1 MANKKHNDT
10 VITNEDTLVRRAWIE
25 SAVESVRA
33 RINTPLPQ
41 AESGSLVQDDDEDL
55 NSAHKPAQAKPVRGE
70 RPHLYVAWSAGVR
83 RSGT

>member
-1 MANKKHNDT
+1 MANKKHNET
-10 VITNEDTLVRRAWIE
+10 LITNEDTLVRRAWIE

-41 AESGSLVQDDDEDL
+41 AESGNLVKDADEDL
-55 NSAHKPAQAKPVRGE
+55 KATHKSAQAQPVRGE
-70 RPHLYVAWSAGVR
+70 RPHLYVVWSDGVR

>member
-1 MANKKHNDT
+1 MANKKHNET
-10 VITNEDTLVRRAWIE
+10 VITNQETLVRRAWIE

-41 AESGSLVQDDDEDL
+41 AESGSFIHDADEGL
-55 NSAHKPAQAKPVRGE
+55 KPAHNSRQEQPVRGE
-70 RPHLYVAWSAGVR
+70 RPHLYVAWSDGVR